1 MLLRLYNGYT
11 WHRRTGTQLV
21 LGFVLGDGR
30 LTIQTLGTLAVI
42 GCVSK
47 LPQLH
52 TVFVMF
58 REKTA
63 HIHTP
68 TLAYSAPALA
78 EAFTFGLA
86 LALALPCASGHVCR
100 LSTLK
105 CEKITT
111 YFCSW
116 LHCAGHRDLFHHF
129 PCLGFDFGRCFCF
142 RCSSLFFDT
151 KRTEPIPFRHLVM
164 EINRNPNNPIGPFQ
178 LIGMKSF
185 TARPILAQNCEM
197 G

>member
-1 MLLRLYNGYT
+1 
-11 WHRRTGTQLV
+11 
-21 LGFVLGDGR
+21 
-30 LTIQTLGTLAVI
+30 
-42 GCVSK
+42 
-47 LPQLH
+47 
-52 TVFVMF
+52 MF

-63 HIHTP
+63 HIHTHTP

-86 LALALPCASGHVCR
+86 LALDALALPCASGHVCR
-100 LSTLK
+100 LYHIEMPRSQHTH
-105 CEKITT
+105 
-111 YFCSW
+111 SW

-178 LIGMKSF
+178 LIGMKSL

>member
-30 LTIQTLGTLAVI
+30 LTIQTLGPLAV
-42 GCVSK
+42 
-47 LPQLH
+47 
-52 TVFVMF
+52 
-58 REKTA
+58 TA

-68 TLAYSAPALA
+68 TLACSAPALA

-86 LALALPCASGHVCR
+86 LALALPCASGHVCG

-105 CEKITT
+105 CQDHNILLFLATL
-111 YFCSW
+111 CGSW
-116 LHCAGHRDLFHHF
+116 WAWLFHHF

-142 RCSSLFFDT
+142 GCSSLFFDT

>member
-68 TLAYSAPALA
+68 TLACSAPALA

-86 LALALPCASGHVCR
+86 LALALPCASGHVCG

-105 CEKITT
+105 CQDHNVLLFLATL
-111 YFCSW
+111 CGSW
-116 LHCAGHRDLFHHF
+116 WAWPFPSLPLPWLWLWALLLLSLLFVVLWHKTDRTNPLQAPGHGDQQE
-129 PCLGFDFGRCFCF
+129 
-142 RCSSLFFDT
+142 S
-151 KRTEPIPFRHLVM
+151 K
-164 EINRNPNNPIGPFQ
+164 
-178 LIGMKSF
+178 
-185 TARPILAQNCEM
+185 
-197 G
+197 